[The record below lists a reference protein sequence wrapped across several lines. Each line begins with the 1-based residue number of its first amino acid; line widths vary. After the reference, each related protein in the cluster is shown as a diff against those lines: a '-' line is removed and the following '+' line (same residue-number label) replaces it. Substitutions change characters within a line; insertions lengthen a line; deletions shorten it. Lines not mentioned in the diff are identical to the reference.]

1 VKRPVL
7 DQGAPAGP
15 RHFTCKS
22 PYKVARVKSPSAFR
36 LRRLAQSACLG
47 LGVRHFPYNF
57 GDLCQNLCPVESCFV
72 RLVLSSIGL
81 LLHSIRCAAF
91 DVSEA
96 GISAVAQDVVWCVL
110 PSCLVFHRFALTKN
124 SMHPSGGSLFCTD
137 CRV

>member
-1 VKRPVL
+1 MKRPVL

-15 RHFTCKS
+15 RDFTCKF
-22 PYKVARVKSPSAFR
+22 PYKVARLKSPSAFR
-36 LRRLAQSACLG
+36 LRRLAQLVCLG
-47 LGVRHFPYNF
+47 LGVQHFPYKF
-57 GDLCQNLCPVESCFV
+57 GDLCPVESCFV
-72 RLVLSSIGL
+72 RLVLSSIVL
-81 LLHSIRCAAF
+81 LLRSIRCAAF

-124 SMHPSGGSLFCTD
+124 STHPSGGSLFCTD